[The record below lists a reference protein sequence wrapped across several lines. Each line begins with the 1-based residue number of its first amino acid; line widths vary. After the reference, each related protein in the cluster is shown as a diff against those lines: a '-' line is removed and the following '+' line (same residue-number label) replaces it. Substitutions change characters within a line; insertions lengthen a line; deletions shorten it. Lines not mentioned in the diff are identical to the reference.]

1 MKKETLSSSIVSPPN
16 ELTKKTEALVSGSS
30 RIPSMSTGRSTA
42 RPAIGKN
49 EENPVSG
56 AQAETQ
62 SNVPSSTSQARK
74 AFKPPVKQI
83 EKAPVPTD
91 TPLPIIQEKVKEKST
106 EQSSEVNTAD

>member
-56 AQAETQ
+56 A
-62 SNVPSSTSQARK
+62 
-74 AFKPPVKQI
+74 
-83 EKAPVPTD
+83 
-91 TPLPIIQEKVKEKST
+91 
-106 EQSSEVNTAD
+106 